1 MDKSVAW
8 VKMVDSDQA
17 KALAKSLAKV
27 KDLTKGQAN
36 NIMDQTMDPEWDLAS
51 GKDLSKGPLEDSRES

>member
-8 VKMVDSDQA
+8 VKMVDSDQ
-17 KALAKSLAKV
+17 AKV

>member
-8 VKMVDSDQA
+8 VKMVDTDQA

-36 NIMDQTMDPEWDLAS
+36 NIMDQTMDP
-51 GKDLSKGPLEDSRES
+51 

>member
-8 VKMVDSDQA
+8 VKMVDTDQ
-17 KALAKSLAKV
+17 AKV
-27 KDLTKGQAN
+27 KDLTKGQDKNTCKDRVKALAN
-36 NIMDQTMDPEWDLAS
+36 NIMDPAWDLAS